1 VQNVKEIT
9 PQRPQL
15 KPGPGDIEAQG
26 ADDASVIS
34 ILAGA
39 VVFAPLRMFL
49 QLLLLPQ
56 LLLSLLLLPCSH
68 GPLLSVTL
76 SLSFPFRQ
84 DQNIEAAAL
93 SPWPSVIWYLASGPI
108 KLDGAA

>member
-1 VQNVKEIT
+1 MQNVKEIT
-9 PQRPQL
+9 PRRPQL
-15 KPGPGDIEAQG
+15 KPGPGDIEAKG

-39 VVFAPLRMFL
+39 VVRAVEDVPPAAPAAPFSALAPM
-49 QLLLLPQ
+49 
-56 LLLSLLLLPCSH
+56 LPCSH

-84 DQNIEAAAL
+84 D
-93 SPWPSVIWYLASGPI
+93 
-108 KLDGAA
+108 KK

>member
-1 VQNVKEIT
+1 MQNVKEIT
-9 PQRPQL
+9 PRRPQL

-49 QLLLLPQ
+49 QLLL
-56 LLLSLLLLPCSH
+56 SLLLLPCSH
-68 GPLLSVTL
+68 APMLPWSLALGHSVPVVPLS
-76 SLSFPFRQ
+76 PRQ
-84 DQNIEAAAL
+84 KIEAAAL